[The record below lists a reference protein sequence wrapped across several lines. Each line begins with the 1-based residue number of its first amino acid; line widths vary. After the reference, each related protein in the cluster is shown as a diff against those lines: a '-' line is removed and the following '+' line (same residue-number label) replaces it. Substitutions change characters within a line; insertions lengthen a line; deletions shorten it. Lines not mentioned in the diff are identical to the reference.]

1 MSQLAILVESATQ
14 IQDRLSKVI
23 RESENEASSFQKR
36 LKDLESEGED
46 MNREL
51 KGIWA
56 LNQELQESSRK
67 IVDTRNA
74 ANRKTRH
81 AWNVIRDLIDEKKV
95 NKFW

>member
-81 AWNVIRDLIDEKKV
+81 AWNVIRDLMDEKKV
-95 NKFW
+95 NKF

>member
-81 AWNVIRDLIDEKKV
+81 AWNVIRDLMDERKV
-95 NKFW
+95 NKF

>member
-67 IVDTRNA
+67 IVDTKNA

-81 AWNVIRDLIDEKKV
+81 AWNVIRDLMDERKV
-95 NKFW
+95 NKF